1 MFINCRATNNKKVP
15 SFGSSSGSQTEPEL
29 GDASSSASA
38 VTQTDETEK
47 DDGIQTDKIGS
58 TDEAEDA
65 FLRNVIKDLCRGDR
79 EDIRVS
85 ETNEGVSQEKAIV
98 KNIRS
103 RGKHIMSR

>member
-1 MFINCRATNNKKVP
+1 M
-15 SFGSSSGSQTEPEL
+15 
-29 GDASSSASA
+29 
-38 VTQTDETEK
+38 TQTDETEK

-65 FLRNVIKDLCRGDR
+65 FLRDAIKEFCRGDR
-79 EDIRVS
+79 EDIWVS
-85 ETNEGVSQEKAIV
+85 ETIEGVSQEKAFA